1 MKVGLIINPLAGV
14 GGAVGLKGSD
24 GDAITV
30 EALRRGAVPRAEERT
45 QTMLQSLGD
54 DVHRFQWLCAD
65 GVMGGF
71 LLRKLAVSHSAISGV
86 ATRTS
91 AEDTRQVTQALL
103 REGVAVLV
111 FAGGDGTARDI
122 LAAAGSAVPMIGVP
136 AGVKMHSGVF
146 ATSPRSAA
154 ALLQGLLNGEL
165 VNSVTAEVRDVDEAA
180 AREGRASSRWFG
192 ELTVPAAGGFLQ
204 HTKVGGREDEGLAV
218 EEIVQGVCAR
228 IVSLRT
234 ADEPDRPLV
243 LGPGGTLL
251 AIKER
256 LMGQT
261 GGSVK
266 GTLLG
271 VDVRMPDGRW
281 VCDVMASDLLSLP
294 GQPLLIVGLPRQ
306 QGILFGR
313 GNQQLSAAFLRRLER
328 PRDFVLVATR
338 TKIKALEGRP
348 LLLDTGDAELDRN
361 LTGLWKILCGYDDQL
376 FYRVEAG

>member
-1 MKVGLIINPLAGV
+1 MKVGLLINPLAGV

-45 QTMLQSLGD
+45 RAMLQSLGD

-65 GVMGGF
+65 GVMGGD
-71 LLRKLAVSHSAISGV
+71 LLRKLSVSHAVVSG
-86 ATRTS
+86 ASTRTS
-91 AEDTRQVTQALL
+91 AEDTRQAVQALL
-103 REGVAVLV
+103 REGVAVLM

-122 LAAAGSAVPMIGVP
+122 LAAAGSAVPVIGIP

-192 ELTVPAAGGFLQ
+192 ELRVPAAGGFLQ
-204 HTKVGGREDEGLAV
+204 HTKVGGREDEALAV

-228 IVSLRT
+228 IGSSRIGN
-234 ADEPDRPLV
+234 EPDRPLV

-251 AIKER
+251 AIKDR
-256 LMGQT
+256 LIGDA
-261 GGSVK
+261 GGSMN

-271 VDVRMPDGRW
+271 VDVRMPEGRW
-281 VCDVMASDLLSLP
+281 VFDVMASDLLSLP
-294 GQPLLIVGLPRQ
+294 GNPLLILGLPRQ

-313 GNQQLSAAFLRRLER
+313 GNQQLSAAFLRQLDRS
-328 PRDFVLVATR
+328 RDIVLVATR
-338 TKIKALEGRP
+338 TKIMALDGRP
-348 LLLDTGDAELDRN
+348 LLLDTGDAELDRD
-361 LTGLWKILCGYDDQL
+361 LAGLWEVLCGYDDRL
-376 FYRVEAG
+376 LYRVEAG